1 MKPKKKM
8 PKNYIFKLKLGQES
22 AKNRWKMIFKSKLG
36 QESTF
41 PKSKLVQKIEE
52 ITEKLGF

>member
-1 MKPKKKM
+1 M

-36 QESTF
+36 QKKKLS
-41 PKSKLVQKIEE
+41 KSEFVQKIEK